1 MALSATVRMRCN
13 LGGDGMKK
21 LILLILA
28 LAMLLSGC
36 SWLDG
41 EYHSVKPH
49 TAQSGKPSNNVIV
62 VTDYLQLRDALV
74 DMVNSGK
81 QKASFYSS
89 GFSSDEVDQHMKTA
103 IMHLF
108 QNCALGAYAV
118 EEVTYEAGISG
129 DLTAIAVTVNYIQ
142 GRQEIQRI
150 KKVANMDGLKDMVR
164 FAVNHCDASTVIRV
178 SEYKDMD
185 VQLFVQEYANENP
198 HLCMEIPQVTVNT
211 YPERGKER
219 VVEISFAYTTSRDAL
234 RTMQNM
240 VAPIFSAA
248 ELYVQGSEEELQKYE
263 QLYAFLMERFDYQI
277 ETSIT
282 PAYSLLRYGVGDSK
296 AFAMVYMVMCQNT
309 DLQCQVVSGTRNGE
323 AYYWNLI
330 RVDDTEYHVDLLA
343 SSKAGEFLLMLP
355 EEMSGYVWDYSL
367 YQ

>member
-1 MALSATVRMRCN
+1 
-13 LGGDGMKK
+13 MKK
-21 LILLILA
+21 LILLILSLA
-28 LAMLLSGC
+28 LLLSGC

-49 TAQSGKPSNNVIV
+49 TAESGKPSDNVIV
-62 VTDYLQLRDALV
+62 VSDYLQLRDALV

-81 QKASFYSS
+81 QKDIFYAS
-89 GFSSDEVDQHMKTA
+89 GFSLDDVDQYMNTA
-103 IMHLF
+103 IMHISN
-108 QNCALGAYAV
+108 NCAVGAYAV
-118 EEVTYEAGISG
+118 DEVTYEAGISG
-129 DLTAIAVTVNYIQ
+129 DFTAIAVTVTYVH
-142 GRQEIQRI
+142 GRQEILRI
-150 KKVANMDGLKDMVR
+150 KKVTNMDGLKGMIR
-164 FAVNHCDASTVIRV
+164 FAVNHCDASAVIRV
-178 SEYKDMD
+178 NEYEDMD
-185 VQLFVQEYANENP
+185 LELFVQAYANENP
-198 HLCMEIPQVTVNT
+198 HLCMEVPQVTVNT

-240 VAPIFSAA
+240 VTPIFSAA
-248 ELYVQGSEEELQKYE
+248 ELYVQGSERELQKYE

-277 ETSIT
+277 DTSIT

-296 AFAMVYMVMCQNT
+296 AFAMVYRVMCQNA

-323 AYYWNLI
+323 AHYWNLI
-330 RVDDTEYHVDLLA
+330 RFDDTDYHVDLLA
-343 SSKAGEFLLMLP
+343 SNEAGEFTLMLP

>member
-1 MALSATVRMRCN
+1 
-13 LGGDGMKK
+13 MKK
-21 LILLILA
+21 LILLILS
-28 LAMLLSGC
+28 LVLLLGGC

-49 TAQSGKPSNNVIV
+49 TAENTKPSDNMIV

-74 DMVNSGK
+74 DMVNAGK
-81 QKASFYSS
+81 QKDIFYAS
-89 GFSSDEVDQHMKTA
+89 GFSLDEVNQHMNTA
-103 IMHLF
+103 IMHMF
-108 QNCALGAYAV
+108 QNCAVGAYAV
-118 EEVTYEAGISG
+118 DDVTYEAGISG
-129 DLTAIAVTVNYIQ
+129 DFTVIAVTVNYVH
-142 GRQEIQRI
+142 GRQEILRI
-150 KKVANMDGLKDMVR
+150 KKVTNMDGLKGMIR
-164 FAVNHCDASTVIRV
+164 FAVNHCDASAVIRV
-178 SEYKDMD
+178 NEYEDMD
-185 VQLFVQEYANENP
+185 VELFIQEYANENP
-198 HLCMEIPQVTVNT
+198 HLCMEVPQVTVNT

-248 ELYVQGSEEELQKYE
+248 ELYVQGSEGELQKYE

-282 PAYSLLRYGVGDSK
+282 PTYSLLRYGVGDSK
-296 AFAMVYMVMCQNT
+296 AFAMVYRIMCQNA

-330 RVDDTEYHVDLLA
+330 RIDDTDYHVDLLA
-343 SSKAGEFLLMLP
+343 CNEAGEFFWMLP

>member
-1 MALSATVRMRCN
+1 
-13 LGGDGMKK
+13 MKK
-21 LILLILA
+21 LILLILSLA
-28 LAMLLSGC
+28 LLLSGC

-49 TAQSGKPSNNVIV
+49 TAESGKPSDNVIV
-62 VTDYLQLRDALV
+62 VSDYLQLRDALV

-81 QKASFYSS
+81 QKDIFYAS
-89 GFSSDEVDQHMKTA
+89 GFSLDDVDQYMNTA
-103 IMHLF
+103 IMHISN
-108 QNCALGAYAV
+108 NCAVGAYAV
-118 EEVTYEAGISG
+118 DEVTYEAGISG
-129 DLTAIAVTVNYIQ
+129 DFTAIAVTVTYVH
-142 GRQEIQRI
+142 GRQEILRI
-150 KKVANMDGLKDMVR
+150 KKVTNMDGLKGMIR
-164 FAVNHCDASTVIRV
+164 FAVNHCDASAVIRV
-178 SEYKDMD
+178 NEYEDMD
-185 VQLFVQEYANENP
+185 LELFVQEYANENP
-198 HLCMEIPQVTVNT
+198 HLCMEVPQVTVNT

-248 ELYVQGSEEELQKYE
+248 ELYVQGSERELQKYE

-277 ETSIT
+277 DTSIT

-296 AFAMVYMVMCQNT
+296 AFAMVYRVMCQNA

-323 AYYWNLI
+323 AHYWNLI
-330 RVDDTEYHVDLLA
+330 RFDDTDYHVDLLA
-343 SSKAGEFLLMLP
+343 SNEVGEFTLMLP

>member
-1 MALSATVRMRCN
+1 
-13 LGGDGMKK
+13 MKK
-21 LILLILA
+21 LILLILSLA
-28 LAMLLSGC
+28 LLLSGC

-49 TAQSGKPSNNVIV
+49 TAESGKPSDNVIV
-62 VTDYLQLRDALV
+62 VSDYLQLRDALV

-81 QKASFYSS
+81 QKDIFYAS
-89 GFSSDEVDQHMKTA
+89 GFSLDDVDQYMNTA
-103 IMHLF
+103 IMHISH
-108 QNCALGAYAV
+108 NCAVGAYAV
-118 EEVTYEAGISG
+118 DEVTYEAGISG
-129 DLTAIAVTVNYIQ
+129 DFTAIAVTVTYVH
-142 GRQEIQRI
+142 GRQEILRI
-150 KKVANMDGLKDMVR
+150 KKVTNMDGLKGMIR
-164 FAVNHCDASTVIRV
+164 FAVNHCDASAVIRV
-178 SEYKDMD
+178 NEYEDMD
-185 VQLFVQEYANENP
+185 LELFVQAYANENP
-198 HLCMEIPQVTVNT
+198 HLCMEVPQVTVNT

-248 ELYVQGSEEELQKYE
+248 ELYVQGSERELQKYE

-277 ETSIT
+277 DTSIT

-296 AFAMVYMVMCQNT
+296 AFAMVYRVMCQNA

-323 AYYWNLI
+323 AHYWNLI
-330 RVDDTEYHVDLLA
+330 RFDDTDYHVDLLA
-343 SSKAGEFLLMLP
+343 SNEVGELTLMLP

>member
-1 MALSATVRMRCN
+1 
-13 LGGDGMKK
+13 MKK
-21 LILLILA
+21 LILLILSLA
-28 LAMLLSGC
+28 LLLSGC

-49 TAQSGKPSNNVIV
+49 TAESGKPSDNVIV
-62 VTDYLQLRDALV
+62 VSDYLQLRDALV

-81 QKASFYSS
+81 QKDIFYAS
-89 GFSSDEVDQHMKTA
+89 GFSLDDVDQYMNTA
-103 IMHLF
+103 IMHISN
-108 QNCALGAYAV
+108 NCAVGAYAV
-118 EEVTYEAGISG
+118 DEVTYEAGISG
-129 DLTAIAVTVNYIQ
+129 DFTAIAVTVTYVH
-142 GRQEIQRI
+142 GRQEILRI
-150 KKVANMDGLKDMVR
+150 KKVTNMDGLKGMIR
-164 FAVNHCDASTVIRV
+164 FAVNHCDASAVIRV
-178 SEYKDMD
+178 NEYEDMD
-185 VQLFVQEYANENP
+185 LELFVQAYANENP
-198 HLCMEIPQVTVNT
+198 HLCMEVPQVTVNT

-248 ELYVQGSEEELQKYE
+248 ELYVQGSERELQKYE

-277 ETSIT
+277 DTSIT

-296 AFAMVYMVMCQNT
+296 AFAMVYRVMCQNA

-323 AYYWNLI
+323 AHYWNLI
-330 RVDDTEYHVDLLA
+330 RFDDTDYHVDLLA
-343 SSKAGEFLLMLP
+343 SNEVGEFTLMLP

>member
-1 MALSATVRMRCN
+1 
-13 LGGDGMKK
+13 MKK
-21 LILLILA
+21 LIILILS

-49 TAQSGKPSNNVIV
+49 TAVSSKPSNNVII
-62 VTDYLQLRDALV
+62 VTNYLQLRDALV

-81 QKASFYSS
+81 QKAAFYSS
-89 GFSSDEVDQHMKTA
+89 GFSLDDADQHMNTA

-118 EEVTYEAGISG
+118 EDVTYEAGISG
-129 DLTAIAVTVNYIQ
+129 DFTAIAVTVNYIQ

-150 KKVANMDGLKDMVR
+150 KKVDTMDGVKDMVR
-164 FAVNHCDASTVIRV
+164 FALNHCDASAVIRV
-178 SEYKDMD
+178 SEYEDLD
-185 VQLFVQEYANENP
+185 VQWFVQEYANENP

-219 VVEISFAYTTSRDAL
+219 VVEVSFAYTTSRDAL

-240 VAPIFSAA
+240 VTPIFSAA

-263 QLYAFLMERFDYQI
+263 QLYAFLMERFDYKI

-296 AFAMVYMVMCQNT
+296 AFAMVYKTMCENA
-309 DLQCQVVSGTRNGE
+309 DLRCQVVSGTRNGE

-330 RVDDTEYHVDLLA
+330 RFEDTDYHVDLLA
-343 SSKAGEFLLMLP
+343 SNEAGEFMLILP
-355 EEMSGYVWDYSL
+355 EEMTGYVWDYSL